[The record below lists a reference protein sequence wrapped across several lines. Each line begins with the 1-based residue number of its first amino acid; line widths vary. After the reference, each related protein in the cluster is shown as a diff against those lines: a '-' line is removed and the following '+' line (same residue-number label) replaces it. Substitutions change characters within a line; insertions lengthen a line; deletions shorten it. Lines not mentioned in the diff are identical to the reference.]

1 MCKLFCDPRIEIA
14 TPNNHHYHILKVL
27 LVSPL
32 ARNGCHLDIFRVN
45 HLGSLLLP
53 YIYVGQQHFRCKNA
67 NYSGNVYFEN
77 GQTDRILVPYVHVYA
92 VLSILVQSA
101 LFFSA
106 MYLVHADVDSY
117 FGECETFA
125 AVTLLGKKMRR
136 SLHI

>member
-1 MCKLFCDPRIEIA
+1 
-14 TPNNHHYHILKVL
+14 
-27 LVSPL
+27 
-32 ARNGCHLDIFRVN
+32 
-45 HLGSLLLP
+45 
-53 YIYVGQQHFRCKNA
+53 
-67 NYSGNVYFEN
+67 VYFEN

-106 MYLVHADVDSY
+106 MYLVHAGVDSY